1 MPIESNV
8 QRKPHKKGHFTRY
21 MLLGL
26 VLLLF
31 AFIVSI
37 IVGEAHVDLKTIGQA
52 ILQYDPSN
60 QAHNVI
66 IEIRLPRDIGAVMV
80 GMALAVSGAVIQGV
94 TKNGLADP
102 SLIGLNAGAAFALAC
117 AFALLPGAPF
127 LVLILI
133 SFAGAIFGG
142 TLVLTIGNSRR
153 DGFNPMRLIL
163 AGAAVSALL
172 TALSQ
177 GIALFFRLNQ
187 SINFWN
193 AGGISSTTWEH
204 LYISMPLI
212 LVVIILLML
221 MRRQLTILSLG
232 ESIAKGLGQNTK
244 IISLSALLLTM
255 LLAGISVAM
264 VGQIAFVGL
273 IIPHLVRF
281 LVGTEY
287 EKILPLS
294 ALFGGTLVL
303 VADILARLLGE
314 TPMSAIISFIGVP
327 FFLYLIKKGGRLN

>member
-1 MPIESNV
+1 MMQESNV
-8 QRKPHKKGHFTRY
+8 NMKHHKKVHFTRY
-21 MLLGL
+21 MFLGIG
-26 VLLLF
+26 VLLL
-31 AFIVSI
+31 AFIMSVV
-37 IVGEAHVDLKTIGQA
+37 VGETHVDLKTIGQA
-52 ILQYDPSN
+52 ILHYDPSN

-66 IEIRLPRDIGAVMV
+66 VEIRLPRDIGAVMV

-117 AFALLPGAPF
+117 AFALFPGVPF

-133 SFAGAIFGG
+133 SFLGAVFGG
-142 TLVLTIGNSRR
+142 SLVLTIGNSRR

-177 GIALFFRLNQ
+177 GVALFFRLNQ

-193 AGGISSTTWEH
+193 AGGISSTTWQH
-204 LYISMPLI
+204 LYISVPFILI
-212 LVVIILLML
+212 VIMLLML
-221 MRRQLTILSLG
+221 IRRQLTILSLG

-244 IISLSALLLTM
+244 MMSLSALLLTM

-281 LVGTEY
+281 LVGTGY
-287 EKILPLS
+287 DKILPLS
-294 ALFGGTLVL
+294 AVFGGTLVL

-314 TPMSAIISFIGVP
+314 APMSAIISFIGVP